1 MGTVGLNFGS
11 ATSGQGFDVSST
23 VTQILAS
30 EQAIEAPW
38 KSQLTALQSQDA
50 VLSTLGSELS
60 TLTTNMQALTDFN
73 GVLAQ
78 KQGASSN
85 NNVLTLTSAAVTA
98 TAGSH
103 TVVVN
108 SLSQTSSDYSD
119 AVANAG
125 DTLSGNITIQVGATG
140 TPQTITVDN
149 SSNSLRSLA
158 AAINGAGI
166 GVNASIIS
174 DSSGSRLSLVS
185 GTGGAAGQLAVTSN
199 LSDTT
204 SGKNLGFQAGQTGS
218 DGSISVDGVNLSIS
232 SNTVST
238 AIPGV
243 TFQLLSAAPGT
254 QIQVQITND
263 NSAVAST
270 LSSVV
275 SSYNSVVKALA
286 TQEGKDSSGHPQPLY
301 GSPTL
306 ALIQEQLTQAL
317 LGGVTSGSISSV
329 TQLGL
334 SFNKDGTLSLN
345 QDQLNSVLNSSFAD
359 VVGYLQNP
367 GSFGQKFVTAL
378 NNLGPQAPMGAV
390 YLAQQ
395 QNSAQELALNQSIS
409 AEDARIASD
418 KTNLT
423 LQLNEAN
430 QILQSI
436 PSQLNQ
442 INELYSA
449 ITGYNQ
455 TSH

>member
-11 ATSGQGFDVSST
+11 ATSGQGFDVAST

-38 KSQLTALQSQDA
+38 KSQLTALQAQDA
-50 VLSTLGSELS
+50 VLSTLGSDLS
-60 TLTTNMQALTDFN
+60 SLTTNVQAITDFT

-78 KQGASSN
+78 KQGASSD
-85 NNVLTLTSAAVTA
+85 NNVLTLTSAAVSA
-98 TAGSH
+98 TAGNH

-108 SLSQTSSDYSD
+108 SLAQTSSDYSD
-119 AVANAG
+119 AVANAN
-125 DTLSGNITIQVGATG
+125 DTLRGNITIQVGAAG
-140 TPQTITVDN
+140 VPQTITVDD
-149 SSNSLRSLA
+149 SSNTLKSLA
-158 AAINGAGI
+158 AAINAAGV
-166 GVNASIIS
+166 GVTASIIS

-199 LSDTT
+199 LSDTVT
-204 SGKNLGFQAGQTGS
+204 GKDLGFQTGEAGS
-218 DGSISVDGVNLSIS
+218 DGSIRVDGVNLSVS
-232 SNTVST
+232 SNAVST

-254 QIQVQITND
+254 QIQVQISND
-263 NSAVAST
+263 NSAVASA

-286 TQEGKDSSGHPQPLY
+286 AQEGKDSNGNPEPLY
-301 GSPTL
+301 GSPTV

-317 LGGVTSGSISSV
+317 LGGASSGSISTV
-329 TQLGL
+329 AQLGL

-345 QDQLNSVLNSSFAD
+345 QDQLNSVLNGNFAD
-359 VVGYLQNP
+359 VVGFLQNP
-367 GSFGQKFVTAL
+367 GGFGQKFVAAL
-378 NNLGPQAPMGAV
+378 NNLGPQAPGGAV

-395 QNSAQELALNQSIS
+395 QNSAQELALNKSVS

-436 PSQLNQ
+436 PSQLSQ
-442 INELYSA
+442 IDEIYSA

-455 TSH
+455 GH

>member
-11 ATSGQGFDVSST
+11 ATSGQGFDVAST
-23 VTQILAS
+23 VTQILTS

-38 KSQLTALQSQDA
+38 KSQLTALQAQDA
-50 VLSTLGSELS
+50 VLSTLGSGLS
-60 TLTTNMQALTDFN
+60 SLTTNMQALTDFT

-78 KQGASSN
+78 KQGASSD

-108 SLSQTSSDYSD
+108 SLPQTSSDYSD
-119 AVANAG
+119 AVANAS
-125 DTLSGNITIQVGATG
+125 DTLSGSVTIQVGAAG
-140 TPQTITVDN
+140 TPQTIAVDD
-149 SSNSLRSLA
+149 SSNTLNSLA
-158 AAINGAGI
+158 AAINAAGV
-166 GVNASIIS
+166 GVTASIIS

-185 GTGGAAGQLAVTSN
+185 VTGGAAGQLTVTSA

-204 SGKNLGFQAGQTGS
+204 TSKGLGFQTGQVGS
-218 DGSISVDGVNLSIS
+218 DGSIRVDGVNLSVS
-232 SNTVST
+232 GNTVST

-254 QIQVQITND
+254 QVQVQITND
-263 NSAVAST
+263 DSAVASA
-270 LSSVV
+270 LSSVA

-286 TQEGKDSSGHPQPLY
+286 AQEGKDSSGNPEPLY

-306 ALIQEQLTQAL
+306 AMIQEQLTEAL
-317 LGGVTSGSISSV
+317 LGGASSGTISSV

-345 QDQLNSVLNSSFAD
+345 QDQLNSVLNGNFAD

-367 GSFGQKFVTAL
+367 GSFGQKFLTAL
-378 NNLGPQAPMGAV
+378 NDLGAQAPGGAV

-409 AEDARIASD
+409 AEDVRIASD

-436 PSQLNQ
+436 PSQLSQ
-442 INELYSA
+442 VDELYSA

-455 TSH
+455 NH